1 MKKRYILF
9 LLALTTALSLT
20 ACGNTTQSQIST
32 ETIVNTEETTE
43 TNSDVET
50 TDSETITEVESTEI
64 VETEESGVTEVET
77 EVAYDD
83 EPVYEIVNGCYKG
96 VPLKGATLNESW
108 ERQVTWKASNGV
120 YIKVNDEHAD
130 YFLETQDGSPAA
142 IWEEDPDAN
151 YEPNSDYYKAVV
163 EFIYSDVAYHN
174 GMDRYDPEVVNVD
187 NLPKVSTVSEK
198 KSSFEVTNEFQNYI
212 DEWNLYHT
220 FQATGMWTTSLMY
233 SLQVNDDF
241 IGCIAEGQGY
251 LWDIE
256 REDDYWKLTIRRNP
270 SELSWHGILT
280 CLKMVSPD
288 AESVYDLI
296 YTEFY
301 DGHDW
306 INQPIWYDVPN
317 SNSQILVPDYTGK
330 SEIIFNFK

>member
-1 MKKRYILF
+1 MKKRYIIF

-20 ACGNTTQSQIST
+20 ACGNTSQSQTST

-50 TDSETITEVESTEI
+50 TDSETMTEIESTEI
-64 VETEESGVTEVET
+64 VEVEESEVTET

-83 EPVYEIVNGCYKG
+83 KPVYEIVNGCYKG

-163 EFIYSDVAYHN
+163 EFIYSDVAYK
-174 GMDRYDPEVVNVD
+174 GGTDRYDPEVVNVD

-198 KSSFEVTNEFQNYI
+198 KSSFEVTDEFQNYI

-288 AESVYDLI
+288 AQEIYDAI
-296 YTEFY
+296 YTSCY
-301 DGHDW
+301 DGYFY
-306 INQPIWYDVPN
+306 NKNEWYQIGN
-317 SNSQILVPDYTGK
+317 SEVLAVNTIGK
-330 SEIIFNFK
+330 GYVEYRIK